1 MLNSFDWL
9 LFCQIDNPLFYIKCS
24 FRKDQI
30 LCMLFVAGSVPD
42 FGLLCFSSELELKRY
57 VILVTIVILVCA

>member
-1 MLNSFDWL
+1 MS
-9 LFCQIDNPLFYIKCS
+9 KCS